1 MIRVTRSE
9 NQLGSESDDE
19 PELQVLDSGRHK
31 EALSPHLGKQRKRRL
46 KFFVVFHGYRACRR
60 VPHSVRIKC
69 PRVDS
74 WGTGLFFPLYLAHVN
89 AFFSCFVVGKLALTR
104 LCQTH

>member
-31 EALSPHLGKQRKRRL
+31 AALSPHLGKQRKRRL
-46 KFFVVFHGYRACRR
+46 KFFVVFHGDRASRR
-60 VPHSVRIKC
+60 LPHSVRIKC
-69 PRVDS
+69 PRDMKQHGSRQSVARASRDRAK
-74 WGTGLFFPLYLAHVN
+74 GN
-89 AFFSCFVVGKLALTR
+89 
-104 LCQTH
+104 

>member
-31 EALSPHLGKQRKRRL
+31 AALSPHLGKQRKRRL
-46 KFFVVFHGYRACRR
+46 KFLSYSMATVPLAGCRIQYASNARAMTPGVTAC
-60 VPHSVRIKC
+60 SFLC
-69 PRVDS
+69 PS
-74 WGTGLFFPLYLAHVN
+74 T
-89 AFFSCFVVGKLALTR
+89 T
-104 LCQTH
+104 

>member
-31 EALSPHLGKQRKRRL
+31 AALSPHLGKQRKRRL
-46 KFFVVFHGYRACRR
+46 KFFVVFHGDRASRR
-60 VPHSVRIKC
+60 LRIQYASNARAMTPGVTACSFLC
-69 PRVDS
+69 PRRR
-74 WGTGLFFPLYLAHVN
+74 TLLFLVCGSDP
-89 AFFSCFVVGKLALTR
+89 
-104 LCQTH
+104 